1 MGKWFGLKPSVVVER
16 GEDTA
21 DWGDTV
27 TYSMYHKGEQCKL
40 HTLFICNK
48 THRFEVLEALKV
60 ATSEVTIH
68 SGHSDVY
75 GCWVTSL
82 RFDVG
87 TSFFHFNVHK
97 DLKLDSM
104 TIRESEERF
113 FDQRM
118 QLLERD

>member
-1 MGKWFGLKPSVVVER
+1 MGKWFGLKPSVVIER
-16 GEDTA
+16 GSDMS

-27 TYSMYHKGEQCKL
+27 TYSMYHQDAKGKL
-40 HTLFICNK
+40 YPLFICNK
-48 THRFEVLEALKV
+48 THRFEVLEALNI
-60 ATSEVTIH
+60 ATSEVNVH

-82 RFDVG
+82 RFNVG

-97 DLKLDSM
+97 DLRLDCM
-104 TIRESEERF
+104 TVRESEEKF
-113 FDQRM
+113 FDERM